1 MNINAQ
7 KAVKK
12 LEGEFKKAEFGR
24 YGKVVGKP
32 VLKTLKDF
40 CNQNEEFA
48 LAVLQTDKT
57 IQQCVEHTVKGVN
70 QSISDIEVYTKAVE
84 FYFPGATIRFSMTI
98 DLGDGGFS
106 NSETPQEQ
114 PDNINLSLDS
124 LLDF

>member
-7 KAVKK
+7 KAVNK
-12 LEGEFKKAEFGR
+12 LDKEFKKAEFNK
-24 YGKVVGKP
+24 YGNVVGSP
-32 VLKTLKDF
+32 VLNTLKDF
-40 CNQNEEFA
+40 CRQNEEFA

-57 IQQCVEHTVKGVN
+57 IQQCVEHTVKGVK
-70 QSISDIEVYTKAVE
+70 QSISDIEVYSKAVK

-106 NSETPQEQ
+106 NSDTQ
-114 PDNINLSLDS
+114 PSKTDSIDLSLDS